1 MGGTYEIYV
10 LQEII
15 PLLICL
21 KLFPSFMEPK
31 WLWSGGEAV
40 E

>member
-1 MGGTYEIYV
+1 MAGTFEIYV

-15 PLLICL
+15 PLILCIR
-21 KLFPSFMEPK
+21 LFPAFMEPK